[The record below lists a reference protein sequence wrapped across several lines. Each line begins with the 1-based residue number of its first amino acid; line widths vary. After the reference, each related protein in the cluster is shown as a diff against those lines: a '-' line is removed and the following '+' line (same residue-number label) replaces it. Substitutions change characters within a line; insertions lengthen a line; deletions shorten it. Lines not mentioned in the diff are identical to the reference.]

1 MEFILWFAFAVCAAD
16 VPRVW
21 DGREV
26 ESLQLPVPNSGF
38 ARGHISEAEYYQV
51 PERSIYKSYPVYAPG
66 REPEGY
72 QEWLK
77 TREAEIAFDSI
88 KLHSSEEW
96 IGAGEVVFN
105 WPLSLSPMF
114 FSAQDLRD
122 PEFLRSTGM
131 PVAKDGTI
139 PFARWVVR
147 RKGVVELGTMSCATC
162 HTRVLSDGAVL
173 PGAQGN
179 NPNDRQGALLLR
191 RGSTGSAADAVL
203 QRVRAFAVQFEAPWA
218 KDDPNRLAR
227 SMSLNQFIEA
237 GLAAPPGVSVRANT
251 SLVLPPQIPDLI
263 GVRERVFLDHTG
275 IVRHRKIGDLM
286 RYTTLAQDFFVAEV
300 LGEGGT
306 RRMPSQRYSDA
317 QLYALSLYLYSLRPP
332 ENPNPFDA
340 AAQRGK
346 RLFEREAC
354 SRCHAP
360 PLYTNNKLIPVEG
373 FEPGNN
379 PDVGGPPIGVDPR
392 YALDSR
398 KATGF
403 YKVPSLKGVWYRGPL
418 GHHGSAATLEDWF
431 DPARLRTN
439 YVPTGF
445 KGIDGR
451 QRSIPGHLFGLKLSA
466 QERKDLI
473 TFLRT
478 L

>member
-1 MEFILWFAFAVCAAD
+1 MWSGFMKLILWFAFAVYAAD

-21 DGREV
+21 NSREV
-26 ESLQLPVPNSGF
+26 ESLQLPVPNRGF
-38 ARGHISEAEYYQV
+38 ARSHIPEAEYYRV

-77 TREAEIAFDSI
+77 TREAEIAFDST
-88 KLHSSEEW
+88 KLHSREEW
-96 IGAGEVVFN
+96 NGAGEVVFN

-139 PFARWVVR
+139 PFTRWVVR
-147 RKGVVELGTMSCATC
+147 RKGALELGTMSCATC
-162 HTRVLSDGAVL
+162 HTRVLSDGTVL

-191 RGSTGSAADAVL
+191 QASTGPAADAVL
-203 QRVRAFAVQFEAPWA
+203 QRVRAFAAQFEAPWA

-227 SMSLNQFIEA
+227 NMSLNQFIEA
-237 GLAAPPGVSVRANT
+237 GLATPPGVSVRANT

-275 IVRHRKIGDLM
+275 IVRHRNIGDLM
-286 RYTTLAQDFFVAEV
+286 RYTTLAQDFFVTEV
-300 LGEGGT
+300 HGEGEV

-332 ENPNPFDA
+332 ANPNPFDA
-340 AAQRGK
+340 A
-346 RLFEREAC
+346 
-354 SRCHAP
+354 
-360 PLYTNNKLIPVEG
+360 
-373 FEPGNN
+373 
-379 PDVGGPPIGVDPR
+379 
-392 YALDSR
+392 
-398 KATGF
+398 
-403 YKVPSLKGVWYRGPL
+403 
-418 GHHGSAATLEDWF
+418 
-431 DPARLRTN
+431 
-439 YVPTGF
+439 
-445 KGIDGR
+445 
-451 QRSIPGHLFGLKLSA
+451 
-466 QERKDLI
+466 
-473 TFLRT
+473 
-478 L
+478 